1 LGHLAGTLL
10 HLTVGNMETD
20 HVKDLVEAYPL
31 LQSLEIL
38 PSMAEC
44 QRDTMSDDSDY
55 IGQPRQEERSQLE
68 HWVEDN
74 LAPLVSSLPHL
85 TRLVV
90 RPFEGP
96 GAMMARR
103 GLATDD
109 YRSRPRPPDLG
120 PAPDPAEPCI
130 DEKAILEKLL
140 VPCPGLKDVVFP
152 SLHRWTRYHP
162 TYGWELVERQ
172 CGKYDAED
180 YPFPVSRE
188 DLKPW

>member
-1 LGHLAGTLL
+1 
-10 HLTVGNMETD
+10 METD
-20 HVKDLVEAYPL
+20 MVNDLIKAYPL

-38 PSMAEC
+38 PTVSEC
-44 QRDTMSDDSDY
+44 QRQTMSQESDY

-68 HWVEDN
+68 HWVEDH
-74 LAPLVSSLPHL
+74 LAPLLSTLPRL

-96 GAMMARR
+96 GAIMARR
-103 GLATDD
+103 GPANHD
-109 YRSRPRPPDLG
+109 YDSRPDPPDLG

-130 DEKAILEKLL
+130 DEKGVLEKLL
-140 VPCPGLKDVVFP
+140 VPCPGLNEVVFP

-172 CGKYDAED
+172 SGKYDTED
-180 YPFPVSRE
+180 HPLPVSRE
-188 DLKPW
+188 DMKPW